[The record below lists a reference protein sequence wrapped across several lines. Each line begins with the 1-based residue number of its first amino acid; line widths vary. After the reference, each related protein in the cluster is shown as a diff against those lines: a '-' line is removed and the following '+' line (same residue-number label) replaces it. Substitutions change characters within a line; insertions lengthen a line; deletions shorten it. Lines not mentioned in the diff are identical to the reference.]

1 MNKPVFTLLL
11 FSAATVAL
19 TAQTKKL
26 TLEDI
31 WSKPVFKMETV
42 PGMQS
47 MKNGVEYCA
56 MSDDGRLM
64 RYDYAT
70 GNDLGEIFNNADIK
84 NTDGTTLKYDNFK
97 FSPDESKVLL
107 ATATEF
113 IYRHSTIEENF
124 VYDIATKTTKRLS
137 VNGKQRLATFSPDG
151 KHIAFVRDNN
161 IFITHLENGQE
172 EQVTRDGEKNKIIN
186 GGTDWVYEEEFA
198 LPNGLYWSPDSKK
211 LAFYKFDESAVKEF
225 SMAMYGTLYP
235 GEYTYKY
242 PKAGETN
249 STVSIHIYDL
259 EKKNTLP
266 VDVGPEKDQYIARI
280 KWTNDPNQLTLYRL
294 NRLQNKGEL
303 LLANASTGMHQV
315 LLTETSDKYIEVGNE
330 LTFLADGKNF
340 IWSSERS
347 GRKHLYLCSLDG
359 KTMKQLTSG
368 DFNVITFYGV
378 NEKTKTFYYQSNEEG
393 AVTRTV
399 YSQQLNGSD
408 SNRNKK
414 TRLSERRGSNSAQF
428 SRGMNFYIHTY
439 SSANIPNYITLHN
452 AAGKRIKV
460 LKSNAD
466 LQKKTKEYG
475 FVNKTFF
482 TFKNSTGTELNG
494 WMMKPADFDS
504 TKKYPV
510 YMFVYGGP
518 GRTTV
523 NDAWE
528 GADFYWHQFLS
539 QNGYIVVSVDNRG
552 TEYRGTAFKQAT
564 YMQMGRADV
573 DDQIDAAKYLGT
585 LGYVDKTRIGIQ
597 GWSYGGYMSAMCLM
611 RGGEYFKAGIAVAP
625 VTNWR
630 YYDSIYTER
639 YMGLPKDNA
648 KGYDDNAPTGNAK
661 NLNDPFLLIHGTA
674 DDNVHFQHS
683 VELVN
688 ALINANKQFEFY
700 MYPDKNHGIRGGN
713 ARLHLYTKVFAFI
726 QENL

>member
-1 MNKPVFTLLL
+1 MNKPVIALLL
-11 FSAATVAL
+11 FSAASAAL

-31 WSKPVFKMETV
+31 WSKPIFKMEAV
-42 PGMQS
+42 PNMQS

-56 MSDDGRLM
+56 MSDDGRLL

-70 GNDLGEIFNNADIK
+70 GNELGVIFNNADIK

-97 FSPDESKVLL
+97 FSPDESKLLL
-107 ATATEF
+107 ATATEY

-124 VYDIATKTTKRLS
+124 IFDITTKTTKRLS

-235 GEYTYKY
+235 GDYTYKY

-303 LLANASTGMHQV
+303 LLADASTGLHQV
-315 LLTETSDKYIEVGNE
+315 ILTETSDKYIEVSNE

-340 IWSSERS
+340 IWSSERT

-368 DFNVITFYGV
+368 DFNIITFYGV

-393 AVTRTV
+393 TVTRTV

-408 SNRNKK
+408 SNRSKK
-414 TRLSERRGSNSAQF
+414 TRLSERRGTNSAQF
-428 SRGMNFYIHTY
+428 SRGMNFYINTY
-439 SSANIPNYITLHN
+439 SSANVPNYITLHN
-452 AAGKRIKV
+452 ASGKRIKM
-460 LKSNAD
+460 LKSNAE
-466 LQKKTKEYG
+466 LQKKTQEYG

-482 TFKNSTGTELNG
+482 TFKNSTGIELNG

-528 GADFYWHQFLS
+528 GADFYWHQFLT

-573 DDQIDAAKYLGT
+573 DDQVDAAKYLGT
-585 LGYVDKTRIGIQ
+585 LRYVDKTRIGIQ

-648 KGYDDNAPTGNAK
+648 KGYDENAPTGNAK

-674 DDNVHFQHS
+674 DDNVHFQNS

-688 ALINANKQFEFY
+688 ALVNANKQFDFY

-713 ARLHLYTKVFAFI
+713 ARLHLYTKVFSFI

>member
-1 MNKPVFTLLL
+1 MNKPVIALLL
-11 FSAATVAL
+11 FSAASAAL

-26 TLEDI
+26 ALEDI
-31 WSKPVFKMETV
+31 WSKPIFKMEVV
-42 PGMQS
+42 PNMQS

-56 MSDDGRLM
+56 MSDDGRLL

-70 GNDLGEIFNNADIK
+70 GNELGVIFNNADIK

-97 FSPDESKVLL
+97 FSPDESKLLL
-107 ATATEF
+107 ATATEY

-124 VYDIATKTTKRLS
+124 IFDIATKTTKRLS

-198 LPNGLYWSPDSKK
+198 LPNGLYWAPDSKK

-235 GEYTYKY
+235 GDYTYKY

-249 STVSIHIYDL
+249 STVSIHIYNL

-303 LLANASTGMHQV
+303 LLANASTGMQQV
-315 LLTETSDKYIEVGNE
+315 ILTETSDKYIEVGNE

-340 IWSSERS
+340 IWSSERT

-368 DFNVITFYGV
+368 DFNIITFYGV

-393 AVTRTV
+393 TVTRTV
-399 YSQQLNGSD
+399 YSQQLNS
-408 SNRNKK
+408 NKK

-428 SRGMNFYIHTY
+428 SRGMNFYINTY
-439 SSANIPNYITLHN
+439 SSANVPNYITLHD
-452 AAGKRIKV
+452 ATGKRIKM

-466 LQKKTKEYG
+466 LQKKTQEYG

-528 GADFYWHQFLS
+528 GADFYWHQFLT

-585 LGYVDKTRIGIQ
+585 LRYVDKTRIGIQ

-648 KGYDDNAPTGNAK
+648 KGYDENAPTGNAK

-674 DDNVHFQHS
+674 DDNVHFQNS

-688 ALINANKQFEFY
+688 ALVNANKQFDFY

-713 ARLHLYTKVFAFI
+713 SRLHLYTKVFSFI

>member
-1 MNKPVFTLLL
+1 MNKPVIALLL
-11 FSAATVAL
+11 FSAAF
-19 TAQTKKL
+19 TATSAQYKKI
-26 TLEDI
+26 TLDDI
-31 WSKPVFKMETV
+31 WGKSVFKTETV
-42 PGMQS
+42 SMMQS

-56 MSDDGRLM
+56 MSDDGRLL

-70 GNDLGEIFNNADIK
+70 GNELGVIFSNADII
-84 NTDGTTLKYDNFK
+84 NTDGTTLKYDNFT
-97 FSPDESKVLL
+97 FSPDENKVLL
-107 ATATEF
+107 ATATEY
-113 IYRHSTIEENF
+113 IYRRSTIEENF
-124 VYDIATKTTKRLS
+124 IFDIATKTTKRLS

-151 KHIAFVRDNN
+151 KHIAFVRNNN

-198 LPNGLYWSPDSKK
+198 LTKGLEWSPDSKK

-225 SMAMYGTLYP
+225 SMTMYGTLYP
-235 GEYTYKY
+235 GDYTYKY

-249 STVSIHIYDL
+249 STVSIHIYDTD
-259 EKKNTLP
+259 KKQIQP

-280 KWTNDPNQLTLYRL
+280 KWTNNPNQLTLFRL

-303 LLANASTGMHQV
+303 LLVNAATGTNEV
-315 LLTETSDKYIEVGNE
+315 ILTETSDKYIEVGNE
-330 LTFLADGKNF
+330 LTFLADGKTF

-347 GRKHLYLCSLDG
+347 GRKHLYRCSLDG
-359 KTMKQLTSG
+359 KTMTQLTSG

-393 AVTRTV
+393 TVTRTV
-399 YSQQLNGSD
+399 YSQQLNS
-408 SNRNKK
+408 SKK
-414 TRLSERRGSNSAQF
+414 TRLSERRGTNSAQF
-428 SRGMNFYIHTY
+428 SRGLNFYINTY
-439 SSANIPNYITLHN
+439 SSANVPNYITLHN
-452 AAGKRIKV
+452 ASGKRIKM

-466 LQKKTKEYG
+466 LQKKTQEYG

-528 GADFYWHQFLS
+528 GADFYWHQFLT

-585 LGYVDKTRIGIQ
+585 LRYVDKTRIGIQ

-648 KGYDDNAPTGNAK
+648 KGYDENAPTGNAK

-674 DDNVHFQHS
+674 DDNVHFQNS

-688 ALINANKQFEFY
+688 ALVNANKQFDFY

-726 QENL
+726 QQNL

>member
-1 MNKPVFTLLL
+1 MNKHVIALLL
-11 FSAATVAL
+11 FSAAC
-19 TAQTKKL
+19 TATSAQYKKI
-26 TLEDI
+26 TLDEV
-31 WSKPVFKMETV
+31 WGKPVFKSESVAM
-42 PGMQS
+42 MQS
-47 MKNGVEYCA
+47 LKNGVEYCA
-56 MSDDGRLM
+56 MSDDGRLL

-70 GNDLGEIFNNADIK
+70 GKELGVIFNNADIK
-84 NTDGTTLKYDNFK
+84 NTDGTPLKYDNFT
-97 FSPDESKVLL
+97 FSPDEKKVLL
-107 ATATEF
+107 ATATEY
-113 IYRHSTIEENF
+113 IYRRSTIEENF
-124 VYDIATKTTKRLS
+124 IFDIATKTTKRLS
-137 VNGKQRLATFSPDG
+137 LTGKQRLATFSPDG
-151 KHIAFVRDNN
+151 KQIAFVRDNN
-161 IFITHLENGQE
+161 IFITNLENGEE
-172 EQVTRDGEKNKIIN
+172 EQVTRDGVKNKIIN

-198 LPNGLYWSPDSKK
+198 LTKGLEWSPDSKK
-211 LAFYKFDESAVKEF
+211 IAFYKFDESAVKEF
-225 SMAMYGTLYP
+225 SMTMYGTLYP

-249 STVSIHIYDL
+249 STVSIHVYDL

-266 VDVGPEKDQYIARI
+266 VDVGPEKDQYIARM
-280 KWTNDPNQLTLYRL
+280 KWTNNPGQLTLYRL

-303 LLANASTGMHQV
+303 LLVNAGSGMHQV
-315 LLTETSDKYIEVGNE
+315 ILTESSDKYIEVGNE
-330 LTFLADGKNF
+330 LTFLADGKSF

-347 GRKHLYLCSLDG
+347 GRKHLYRCTLDG
-359 KTMKQLTSG
+359 KTMTQLTSG

-378 NEKTKTFYYQSNEEG
+378 NEKSKTFYYQSNEEG

-399 YSQQLNGSD
+399 YSQQLGSG
-408 SNRNKK
+408 KK
-414 TRLSERRGSNSAQF
+414 TKLSQRKGTNNAQF
-428 SRGMNFYIHTY
+428 SRGMNFYINTY
-439 SSANIPNYITLHN
+439 SNANRPPLITLHN
-452 AAGKRIKV
+452 ATGNEVMA
-460 LKSNAD
+460 LKTNAA
-466 LQKKTKEYG
+466 LQKQAVEYS
-475 FVNKTFF
+475 FVQKTFF

-528 GADFYWHQFLS
+528 GADFYWHQFLT

-585 LGYVDKTRIGIQ
+585 LRFVDKTRIGIQ

-648 KGYDDNAPTGNAK
+648 KGYDENAPTGNAK

-674 DDNVHFQHS
+674 DDNVHYQNS

-688 ALINANKQFEFY
+688 ALINANKQFDYY

-713 ARLHLYTKVFAFI
+713 ARLHLYTKVFSFI
-726 QENL
+726 KENL